1 MPNLAGEGRR
11 WHIRNGIGYGDAYN
25 NFLYFVR
32 TVLYGSAGGHFCIEK
47 WFGQIK
53 SSWLFIG
60 KLNSMTIAIIGTGN
74 VGGALATKWAYTGH
88 TVLLG
93 VQDTGNF
100 KGKELLNNP
109 NTGVHSIAE
118 AVQQAEVVVLATPAP
133 AAADVARS
141 LGDTTGKIIVDAMNI
156 VMGRG
161 PEGFTNT
168 ADAILANTDTD
179 TVIKCFNTTGYNNMT
194 NTLYNGTAIDAFMAG
209 NDKGA
214 KKIVRQLALDAGF
227 AECYDV
233 GGNDRFEL
241 MEQFAFFW
249 INLAMMQGQG
259 RDIGFKLLKR

>member
-1 MPNLAGEGRR
+1 M
-11 WHIRNGIGYGDAYN
+11 H
-25 NFLYFVR
+25 
-32 TVLYGSAGGHFCIEK
+32 
-47 WFGQIK
+47 
-53 SSWLFIG
+53 
-60 KLNSMTIAIIGTGN
+60 IAIIGTGN
-74 VGGALATKWAYTGH
+74 VGGALATKWARAGH
-88 TVLLG
+88 TILLG

-100 KGKELLNNP
+100 KGRELLNNP
-109 NTGVHSIAE
+109 NTGVYPVE
-118 AVQQAEVVVLATPAP
+118 AAVRQAEVVLLATPAT
-133 AAADVARS
+133 VAIEVAHS
-141 LGDTTGKIIVDAMNI
+141 LGNTSGKIIIDAMNV
-156 VMGRG
+156 VMSRG
-161 PEGFTNT
+161 PQGFSNT

-233 GGNDRFEL
+233 GGNDRFQL